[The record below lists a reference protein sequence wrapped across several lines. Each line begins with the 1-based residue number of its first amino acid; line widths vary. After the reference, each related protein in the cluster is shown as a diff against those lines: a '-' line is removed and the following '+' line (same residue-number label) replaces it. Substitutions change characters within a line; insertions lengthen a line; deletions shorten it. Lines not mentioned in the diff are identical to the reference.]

1 MGKWVL
7 TQLDPIKLSLI
18 GLLFGYLQKAQT
30 GQKKKKKKEQ
40 GKIILAA
47 QIKKGEK
54 IH

>member
-18 GLLFGYLQKAQT
+18 GLLIGHQQKAQT

-40 GKIILAA
+40 GKIIPAA
-47 QIKKGEK
+47 QIKKNKEK
-54 IH
+54 

>member
-1 MGKWVL
+1 L
-7 TQLDPIKLSLI
+7 LI
-18 GLLFGYLQKAQT
+18 WHLQKAQT

-47 QIKKGEK
+47 QIEKGEK